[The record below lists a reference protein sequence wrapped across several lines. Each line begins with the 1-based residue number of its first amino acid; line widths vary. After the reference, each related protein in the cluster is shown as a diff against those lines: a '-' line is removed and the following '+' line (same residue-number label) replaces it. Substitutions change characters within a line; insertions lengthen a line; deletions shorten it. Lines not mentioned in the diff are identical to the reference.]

1 MENYNELLNNEMENL
16 EVVDDLAE
24 FAAEMNDL
32 FPVEMNEDEI
42 LKQTGKDALLAA
54 GLIAGSLVVTH
65 LTMKYAVPFAMKKVR
80 EFKAKKEQR
89 KYEKELTMPEEN
101 DEE

>member
-32 FPVEMNEDEI
+32 VPVEMNEDEI

-54 GLIAGSLVVTH
+54 GLIAGGLVVTH

-80 EFKAKKEQR
+80 ELKAKREQR

>member
-16 EVVDDLAE
+16 EVVEDLVE
-24 FAAEMNDL
+24 LTAEMNDL
-32 FPVEMNEDEI
+32 VPVEMNEDEI

-54 GLIAGSLVVTH
+54 GLIAGGLVITH
-65 LTMKYAVPFAMKKVR
+65 LTVKYAVPFAMKKVR

-89 KYEKELTMPEEN
+89 KYEKELTIPEEN
-101 DEE
+101 NEE

>member
-16 EVVDDLAE
+16 EVVDNLAE

-32 FPVEMNEDEI
+32 VPVEMNEDEI

-54 GLIAGSLVVTH
+54 GLIAGGLVVTH
-65 LTMKYAVPFAMKKVR
+65 LTIKYAVPFAMKKVS
-80 EFKAKKEQR
+80 EFKAKREQR
-89 KYEKELTMPEEN
+89 KYEKELSMPEEN

>member
-32 FPVEMNEDEI
+32 VPVEMNEDEI
-42 LKQTGKDALLAA
+42 LKQAGKDALLAA
-54 GLIAGSLVVTH
+54 GLIAGGLVVTH
-65 LTMKYAVPFAMKKVR
+65 LTMKYAVPFAMMKVR

-89 KYEKELTMPEEN
+89 KYEKELSMSDN
-101 DEE
+101 DDEE

>member
-16 EVVDDLAE
+16 EV
-24 FAAEMNDL
+24 NDL
-32 FPVEMNEDEI
+32 VDFIPEDAYELPIQYNEDDI

-54 GLIAGSLVVTH
+54 GLIAGGLVVTH

-89 KYEKELTMPEEN
+89 KYEKELTMNNN

>member
-32 FPVEMNEDEI
+32 VPVEMNEDEI

-54 GLIAGSLVVTH
+54 GLIAGGLVVTH
-65 LTMKYAVPFAMKKVR
+65 LTMKYVVPFAMKKVR
-80 EFKAKKEQR
+80 EFKAKREQR

>member
-1 MENYNELLNNEMENL
+1 MENYNELLNNEMDNL
-16 EVVDDLAE
+16 VVDE
-24 FAAEMNDL
+24 FADFIPEEAYEL
-32 FPVEMNEDEI
+32 PVVLNEDEI

-54 GLIAGSLVVTH
+54 GLIAGSLVITH

-80 EFKAKKEQR
+80 EFKAKREQR

>member
-24 FAAEMNDL
+24 LATEMNDL
-32 FPVEMNEDEI
+32 VPVEMNEDEI

-65 LTMKYAVPFAMKKVR
+65 LTMKYAVPFAMNKVR

-89 KYEKELTMPEEN
+89 KYEKELSMPDN
-101 DEE
+101 DDEE